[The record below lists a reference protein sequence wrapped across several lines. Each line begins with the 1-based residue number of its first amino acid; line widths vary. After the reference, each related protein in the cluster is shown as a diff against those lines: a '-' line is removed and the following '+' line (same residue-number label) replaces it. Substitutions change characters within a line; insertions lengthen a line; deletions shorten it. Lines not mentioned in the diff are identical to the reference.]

1 MSNTNNLLIKKYIE
15 NNNILEF
22 IKLINNI
29 FESYKEKEL
38 TIELEK
44 FYNNLLSLINEEKK
58 DSILN
63 FLFIFL
69 EQFPLKNYFSSN
81 FLEKTFKNFSYNNET
96 LIYYNNLIEK
106 YSKDLNYMNNCF
118 PIFLKYSQ
126 KNFHLL
132 KTLLE
137 NKNLINIITEHKEK
151 IFYNIIEIIQDIKYK
166 ENKELLISAFNCLDI
181 LINILQNNFKQF
193 ATVTLYQ
200 ALDYL
205 TDTCNDIKIFCLNII
220 YNLIIY
226 CSDEVEPLKNNITEL
241 LIVLKDSNDE
251 KIKIKCDKILNEF
264 YSKYEKNN
272 NNNNLINNYLQ
283 ESNSNIF
290 ESYDMEMNIKN
301 TIINKNVPYISN
313 DFSSFLK
320 LTEKDEINDITNVSP
335 NVLEIDNVITFKNE
349 NLKEFSKNII
359 SNIENIEK
367 KDMIKKN
374 LNNFNIV
381 EKTYRKNNNLHNEK
395 NNFYL
400 NNSFNNNDN
409 NEDKITTD
417 DNKDTDFKDDSNYL
431 QNSVNTKYKKNNNN
445 LFYFHNLEINKLL
458 TYIKEL
464 SNKQILLLNAL
475 EKLKNN
481 SSKIIKDKYK
491 KINYLESKIN
501 FLTSEIQKEM
511 FINKQHLKNS
521 PVKQEQDINQIFIN
535 LINKKNFEK
544 FIEIIDE
551 SKFEQLKLVKE
562 NILENSLNFLIN
574 PEYNLNEINY
584 SLSIKYIKA
593 VLLGIKIIPNDI
605 TINNLMNYLQYL
617 NKYTDD
623 NPKIITENEKIDL
636 NYLISYLT

>member
-1 MSNTNNLLIKKYIE
+1 MSNINNLLIKQYIE
-15 NNNILEF
+15 NNNTLEF
-22 IKLINNI
+22 KKFINDI
-29 FESYKEKEL
+29 FESNKEKEL

-44 FYNNLLSLINEEKK
+44 TFM
-58 DSILN
+58 N
-63 FLFIFL
+63 F
-69 EQFPLKNYFSSN
+69 P
-81 FLEKTFKNFSYNNET
+81 YNNET
-96 LIYYNNLIEK
+96 SIYYNNLIEK
-106 YSKDLNYMNNCF
+106 YSKDLNYINKCF
-118 PIFLKYSQ
+118 PIFLKCKKQ
-126 KNFHLL
+126 NNFSLL
-132 KTLLE
+132 KLLLE
-137 NKNLINIITEHKEK
+137 NKNLSNLITEHNEK

-251 KIKIKCDKILNEF
+251 KIKIKCDKILNELC
-264 YSKYEKNN
+264 SKYEK

-501 FLTSEIQKEM
+501 FLTFEIQKEM

-574 PEYNLNEINY
+574 PEYNLNESNY

-605 TINNLMNYLQYL
+605 TINNLMNFLQYL

>member
-220 YNLIIY
+220 YNLIIF
-226 CSDEVEPLKNNITEL
+226 CSNEVEPLNNNINEL

-251 KIKIKCDKILNEF
+251 KIKFKCEKILNEL

-272 NNNNLINNYLQ
+272 NDFANNYLQ

-301 TIINKNVPYISN
+301 TIINKNIPYISN

-320 LTEKDEINDITNVSP
+320 LTEKDEINEISNN

-359 SNIENIEK
+359 NNIENIEK
-367 KDMIKKN
+367 KDKIKKN
-374 LNNFNIV
+374 LKNINIV
-381 EKTYRKNNNLHNEK
+381 EKTYKKNNNLQNEK
-395 NNFYL
+395 KYYYS
-400 NNSFNNNDN
+400 NNSYYNNDN
-409 NEDKITTD
+409 NYDKITTD
-417 DNKDTDFKDDSNYL
+417 DNKDTDFKEDSNYL
-431 QNSVNTKYKKNNNN
+431 QNNVNNNKYKKNNNN
-445 LFYFHNLEINKLL
+445 NLIYFHNLEINKLL

-521 PVKQEQDINQIFIN
+521 PNKQEQDINKIFIN
-535 LINKKNFEK
+535 LINKKNFDK

-574 PEYNLNEINY
+574 PEYNLNKINY